1 MCVFVICIY
10 GMCGRGVCGLCDG
23 VYMKSV
29 CVYVVC
35 MEGCV
40 GDRVCVG
47 WDVGGVCKGVCV
59 MGAGCGHA
67 CQEHVQGWVH
77 PV

>member
-1 MCVFVICIY
+1 MCIC

-47 WDVGGVCKGVCV
+47 WDVGGVCRGVCV
-59 MGAGCGHA
+59 MGAGCARA